1 MEPTEN
7 KKPISR
13 NVVIMGLV
21 SLFNDIA
28 SEMIYPIVPL
38 FLNVVLGAPATIIG
52 VIEGIAESMASI
64 LKVISGWF
72 SDKIRRRKLFV
83 TAGYSLST
91 ISKLLIGLAQTW
103 GFVLF
108 ARVID
113 RIGKGTR
120 TSARDALILESVDP
134 AYRGR
139 AFGLHRSMDS
149 LGAVFGPLLALLLIH
164 LYSSNYRMIFYIAFI
179 PSLVGVIL
187 LVLFVKE
194 KRKSAEELGIAKPKD
209 EKPFRFNWKEMDPRF
224 KMFLLV
230 SMLFALGNSS
240 DAFLILRAKDL
251 GLAVTLT
258 VMAYVTFNITY
269 FLFSYPA
276 GWLSDKIGARK
287 VMMIGFWLFALVYLF
302 FGLTGSSFWVWFLFP
317 IYGIYM
323 ALTDGISK
331 AYISELVPK
340 EKSATAIG
348 AYLTATGLIMFVAS
362 TLAGFL
368 WKYVSPSAPFYLG
381 AATATIAA
389 ILFMTL
395 LRNKKYA
402 L

>member
-317 IYGIYM
+317 IYGIYI

-362 TLAGFL
+362 TLSGFL
-368 WKYVSPSAPFYLG
+368 WKYVSPSAPLFLG
-381 AATATIAA
+381 AATATIPA

>member
-13 NVVIMGLV
+13 NVVVMGLV

-64 LKVISGWF
+64 LKVVSGWF

-164 LYSSNYRMIFYIAFI
+164 LYSSNYRMIFFIAFI
-179 PSLVGVIL
+179 PSLIGVIL

-381 AATATIAA
+381 AATATLAA